1 MRELALAIRLK
12 EEMIK
17 EILKT
22 GREAEST
29 NKLINK
35 QLQKTDSLERDVDLN
50 DTKSASGT
58 KKRNTTTAKDTNYV
72 NSLQTQ
78 VVLFYIIKEN

>member
-50 DTKSASGT
+50 DTKSA
-58 KKRNTTTAKDTNYV
+58 KKRNTTTAAKDTNYV